1 MNDDAKTLDAHIYE
15 DNKEVT
21 KEYNT
26 TISNGKL
33 ISQRKKLHMSE
44 PQIVEVHLS

>member
-1 MNDDAKTLDAHIYE
+1 MDNDVETLDVHIYE